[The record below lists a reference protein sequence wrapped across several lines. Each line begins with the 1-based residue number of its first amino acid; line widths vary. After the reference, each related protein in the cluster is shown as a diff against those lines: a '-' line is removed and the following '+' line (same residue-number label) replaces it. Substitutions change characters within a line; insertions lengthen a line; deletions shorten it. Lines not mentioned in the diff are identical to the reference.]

1 MAGLPERLIASMPMF
16 KGMLRK
22 HVMELVEQA
31 PVLRL
36 KRGSAV
42 CRRGERLE
50 CFYGVV
56 YGQVKLVLRAD
67 SGEEKVLRIVG
78 PGETFGEAL
87 VFRPRPNPVDAISV
101 SDALVIAF
109 PARSVHALLER
120 DPDFAR
126 ALLGSLSERM
136 HNLVEEI
143 EAGTLLSARQRIAT
157 YLLALTSSAGRVR
170 LPVTKTLIASHLGVT
185 KETFSRLLREFAD
198 HGLIVVDN
206 RDIELNDRDR
216 LVAIAHPVP
225 ARSLSDRPASESS
238 IP

>member
-1 MAGLPERLIASMPMF
+1 MPMF
-16 KGMLRK
+16 KRIPRK
-22 HVMELVEQA
+22 HLVQLMEQA
-31 PVLRL
+31 VVHRL
-36 KRGSAV
+36 KRGGVV
-42 CRRGERLE
+42 CRRGEWLE

-109 PARSVHALLER
+109 PAQPVNELVDH
-120 DPDFAR
+120 DPGFAR
-126 ALLGSLSERM
+126 ALLASLSERM
-136 HNLVEEI
+136 HSLVGEI
-143 EAGTLLSARQRIAT
+143 EAGTLLSARQRIAS
-157 YLLALTSSAGRVR
+157 YLLTLTASAGRVR

-206 RDIELNDRDR
+206 RDIKLHDRAR
-216 LVAIAHPVP
+216 LAAIAHPVP
-225 ARSLSDRPASESS
+225 AQSLSDRPASGSS
-238 IP
+238 SP